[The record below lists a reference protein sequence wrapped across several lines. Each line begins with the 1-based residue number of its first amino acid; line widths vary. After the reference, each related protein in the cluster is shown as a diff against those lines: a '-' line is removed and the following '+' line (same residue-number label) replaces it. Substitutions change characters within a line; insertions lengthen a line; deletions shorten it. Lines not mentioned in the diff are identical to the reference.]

1 MSVESGVGVACGCLP
16 GCKPLMNR
24 MFPRIFTSTTQ
35 SSSRPSR
42 RPGAAKNIDS
52 TGASESY
59 AMQSLRDGGEG
70 VVIDEKRNANV
81 GVNEGRRQEMEMEM
95 VREEVERSMPPPPPP
110 SRQERRTSR
119 LAFSRSG
126 RRYGELDGSDG
137 SSDEMIILQRGSV
150 DERYTGW
157 RGDRV

>member
-24 MFPRIFTSTTQ
+24 MFPRIFVSTSQ

-42 RPGAAKNIDS
+42 KMAAAKNIDS
-52 TGASESY
+52 SGASESY
-59 AMQSLRDGGEG
+59 AMQSLREGGEG
-70 VVIDEKRNANV
+70 VVIDEKRNVNV
-81 GVNEGRRQEMEMEM
+81 RAGEGSSQEADL
-95 VREEVERSMPPPPPP
+95 VRIEVERSLPPAPPP
-110 SRQERRTSR
+110 SRQDRRTSR
-119 LAFSRSG
+119 LVFSRGG
-126 RRYGELDGSDG
+126 RRYGELQGSDG

-157 RGDRV
+157 RGADRV

>member
-24 MFPRIFTSTTQ
+24 MFPRIFASTTQ
-35 SSSRPSR
+35 SLSRPSR

-52 TGASESY
+52 TDASESY

-81 GVNEGRRQEMEMEM
+81 GVSEGRRQEVEM

>member
-1 MSVESGVGVACGCLP
+1 
-16 GCKPLMNR
+16 
-24 MFPRIFTSTTQ
+24 
-35 SSSRPSR
+35 
-42 RPGAAKNIDS
+42 
-52 TGASESY
+52 
-59 AMQSLRDGGEG
+59 MQSLRDGGEG

-81 GVNEGRRQEMEMEM
+81 GVSEGRREEVEM
-95 VREEVERSMPPPPPP
+95 VREEVERSMPPLPPP